1 MELEKEVMT
10 EGVTTEGKEK
20 KAKEPSLTNAL
31 SGVTPEIIEK
41 LKLKDE
47 RAVRVAN
54 LLAEGNS
61 KSEVLAII
69 SEDEAVNGVP
79 EGKKPISHQII
90 YQIYKR
96 LKEQEGVT
104 VVQKELKT
112 YRKKAAEK
120 APEGNVEPATTSKD
134 EFAEAEAADTGVV
147 EG

>member
-1 MELEKEVMT
+1 MELENGVVT
-10 EGVTTEGKEK
+10 EGVVTEGKEK
-20 KAKEPSLTNAL
+20 KVKEPSLTNAL

-54 LLAEGNS
+54 LLAEGKS

-69 SEDEAVNGVP
+69 AEDEAANGVP
-79 EGKKPISHQII
+79 AGKKPISHQII

-96 LKEQEGVT
+96 LKEQEGVQ
-104 VVQKELKT
+104 VIQKELKT

-120 APEGNVEPATTSKD
+120 APEGGVETTPTSTD
-134 EFAEAEAADTGVV
+134 EFADAAEDTGVV

>member
-1 MELEKEVMT
+1 MTLEHEVKAG
-10 EGVTTEGKEK
+10 EVKAEGKEK
-20 KAKEPSLTNAL
+20 KVKEPSLTNAL
-31 SGVTPEIIEK
+31 SGVTPEIVEK

-69 SEDEAVNGVP
+69 SEDEAANGVP

-96 LKEQEGVT
+96 LKEQEGVE
-104 VVQKELKT
+104 VIQKELKT
-112 YRKKAAEK
+112 YRKKATEK
-120 APEGNVEPATTSKD
+120 DPVETTAATTSTD
-134 EFAEAEAADTGVV
+134 EFAEAAADEIV